1 MMGVFSTQI
10 IDVQRNPGMVDQTLE
25 KFTYKVQIKTAGC
38 CADKGYMKFQIRSS

>member
-25 KFTYKVQIKTAGC
+25 KFKDT
-38 CADKGYMKFQIRSS
+38 